1 MAETVKSAVA
11 VVGIDI
17 GKNSFHV
24 VRQIGAARLCCARG
38 GRVAQVSIAC

>member
-24 VRQIGAARLCCARG
+24 VAWIGAAPLCWTEV
-38 GRVAQVSIAC
+38 VAWPS